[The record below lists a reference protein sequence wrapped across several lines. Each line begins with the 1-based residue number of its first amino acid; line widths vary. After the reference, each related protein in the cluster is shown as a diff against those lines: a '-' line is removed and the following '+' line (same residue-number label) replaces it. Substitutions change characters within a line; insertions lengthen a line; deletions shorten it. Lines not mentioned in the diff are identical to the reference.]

1 MNGDD
6 VNTGMKSSIRL
17 ARKMVEKN
25 RMIWVANPLILAKIE
40 GRRRREGETE
50 DEMVGW
56 HH

>member
-25 RMIWVANPLILAKIE
+25 RMNWVANPLILAKIE
-40 GRRRREGETE
+40 GRRRREGATE
-50 DEMVGW
+50 DETVGW

>member
-25 RMIWVANPLILAKIE
+25 RMIWVANPLILAKTE